1 MQNWRIF
8 CFIYFVCLFVSLLL
22 PEIPVMLNP
31 SVRLIRF
38 MILGGEVFS
47 YRVDMNGKVKKKDNE
62 RNAQILM
69 IFFGCSGF
77 KI

>member
-1 MQNWRIF
+1 LAHF
-8 CFIYFVCLFVSLLL
+8 LFHLFVLFVSLLL
-22 PEIPVMLNP
+22 PEIPVILNP

-69 IFFGCSGF
+69 IFLVVQVF
-77 KI
+77 